1 MTTYKIE
8 EVVGSRPWATKDGN
22 KFVDYTIALEGVPQQ
37 VGLNQKPE
45 SPAPKAGESI
55 DLTLEPFPQE
65 RIDKAARLGNMLKGT
80 RPKTFGGGGFGGGP
94 RPEDP
99 KRNAGIVRQHSQ
111 DMAIQVIRLGL
122 EMSIIPEKPQDM
134 KSLLDLVRRTADY
147 LDADVKK
154 VRDAV

>member
-80 RPKTFGGGGFGGGP
+80 RPKTFGGGGGGGGGP
-94 RPEDP
+94 RTDDP
-99 KRNAGIVRQHSQ
+99 KTSRSIAMQASQ
-111 DMAIQVIRLGL
+111 KVALQMTMFAV
-122 EMSIIPEKPQDM
+122 EHN
-134 KSLLDLVRRTADY
+134 LDEETITRMTALFSRFSKAMY
-147 LDADVKK
+147 RSVLDAQEDK
-154 VRDAV
+154 V